1 MGYKRPESIT
11 GARVATAADASG
23 IANMF
28 ALAFQDDPLWAWA
41 FPDPA
46 RRYRQLE
53 AWWRFFI
60 DGALRY
66 PWTWTTPN
74 YEAAAVWIPPGGTE
88 LSVEAEEQIEPLL
101 SSLLGSRRQL
111 VLELLDEF
119 ERAHPADQPHYYLS
133 LLGSHPDHRGRGIG
147 MALVAD
153 TLERID
159 EQHAAA
165 YLESSNPVNHARYE
179 SVGFVRIGQFA
190 APGGPPVATMWRE
203 PPR

>member
-1 MGYKRPESIT
+1 MGANRPESISE
-11 GARVATAADASG
+11 ARVATAADAGG
-23 IANMF
+23 IAQMF

-46 RRYRQLE
+46 QRYQQLDT
-53 AWWRFFI
+53 WWRFFI

-66 PWTWTTPN
+66 PWTWTMPN
-74 YEAAAVWIPPGGTE
+74 YEAAAVWIPPGGAE

-101 SSLLGSRRQL
+101 SRLLGSQSQR
-111 VLELLDEF
+111 VLEILDEF

-133 LLGSHPDHRGRGIG
+133 LLGTHPDHRGRGIG
-147 MALVAD
+147 MGLVAD

-159 EQHAAA
+159 QQHAAA

-179 SVGFVRIGQFA
+179 RVGFVRIGEFA
-190 APGGPPVATMWRE
+190 APGGPPVATMWRD
-203 PPR
+203 PR